1 MPVDNSNEKEIK
13 TLIHPRKNIIAF
25 VLAHNEEDIIR
36 SAIDSILTQTVKVDV
51 VVISDNSTD
60 NTVSIVKSIAATNSR
75 VSLIETV
82 GNKFKKSGALN
93 AAYQNIDLEP
103 YDYVLSVDG
112 DTVLAPDLVEQALIE
127 FQLDPL
133 LGAVCSR
140 AGVVKQI
147 TNGFFEK
154 LVYHWQYVEYA
165 EFDRSRISQDRS
177 IKVAHGMC
185 TVYKVEAIKAVMSR
199 RIATGKL
206 DCTLYDVH
214 NITEDYELT
223 VTLKELGYH
232 VAAGFGMYAWTDVP
246 LKLSELWKQRVRW
259 LRGGLDTLWEH
270 GWNKSTRK
278 DILNAGFFWI
288 MLSFQ
293 IILLYYALYDI
304 VRGVYLP
311 NWLFLLVMSIMYI
324 DCVYTLRYV
333 QNPSKW
339 DYLIRMTFIPQ
350 LFYAWFTIAQLVY
363 AYYLFL
369 FKPNQDW

>member
-1 MPVDNSNEKEIK
+1 MTTVLPSRNNV
-13 TLIHPRKNIIAF
+13 IAF
-25 VLAHNEEDIIR
+25 VPAHNEEDIIR
-36 SAIDSILTQTVKVDV
+36 STIESILTQTVKVDV
-51 VVISDNSTD
+51 LVISDNSTD
-60 NTVSIVKSIAATNSR
+60 NTVSIVRSIAATDNR
-75 VSLIETV
+75 VNLIETV

-93 AAYQNIDLEP
+93 AAYENVDLNS

-112 DTVLAPDLVEQALIE
+112 DTVIAPDLVEQALIE

-140 AGVVKQI
+140 AGVVKQE

-165 EFDRSRISQDRS
+165 EFDRSRVSQDRG

-185 TVYKVEAIKAVMSR
+185 TVYKVKAIKAVMQK
-199 RIATGKL
+199 RIDTGKV
-206 DCTLYDVH
+206 DCTVYDVH

-223 VTLKELGYH
+223 MTLKELGYH
-232 VAAGFGMYAWTDVP
+232 TASGFGMLAWTDVP
-246 LKLSELWKQRVRW
+246 LKLNELWKQRVRW

-288 MLSFQ
+288 MLAFQ
-293 IILLYYALYDI
+293 ILLLHYAFYDI
-304 VRGVYLP
+304 VTGVYHP
-311 NWLFLLVMSIMYI
+311 NWIFLLVMILMYV
-324 DCVYTLRYV
+324 DSVYTLRYV
-333 QNPSKW
+333 QNPSNW
-339 DYLIRMTFIPQ
+339 DYLVRITFIPQ
-350 LFYAWFTIAQLVY
+350 IFYAWFTIAQLVY

>member
-1 MPVDNSNEKEIK
+1 LPVDNSNEKEIK